1 MKNFFKKSYEYITS
15 INFSNPFKTAQNE
28 VQENEKNL
36 NIIDNKTI
44 NKITIIIG
52 STNFYFIFNNKRE
65 TIPVLL
71 LVRKD
76 NKIYENNVIEK
87 IKGPKYIDKAMIFFD
102 FLYYL
107 DVKYQKSKEILIKRN
122 LLNNDLSYLN
132 DNSLISFN
140 YIYTSSFK
148 EKKEEKKDMFKS
160 EININKDD
168 KKDKNDEKH
177 REEKKGDKIFP
188 SIKNEKNPTVPNNGN
203 MNQQSFSSE
212 DLLNLYIENLIGEK
226 FNNLKKEYF
235 SLNLILPSYLN
246 DEQKEKVKNIFQT
259 KLEEKELNKN
269 LNNEIIVKD
278 EMIYCLENLNKNFE
292 NKIIFIHFGGSSL
305 VVILYD
311 YNTKKIIKKLE
322 KLIGGIDI
330 DIMLTK
336 NSLTKFKNDNKGC
349 SIFERSLIYKVK
361 NKIEEEK
368 KNFYLNNNNKL
379 EINIENIYLKLTL
392 KYEINK
398 EDLMESIKFMKDE
411 FNNILMDVL
420 KNVNKDEI
428 KNVIYTGNNFKFK
441 IFEEVLHQHFSENIC
456 ESIFDEKLSL

>member
-15 INFSNPFKTAQNE
+15 INFSNPFKTAQIE
-28 VQENEKNL
+28 VQENEKNI
-36 NIIDNKTI
+36 NIIDNKTL
-44 NKITIIIG
+44 NKITIIVG
-52 STNFYFIFNNKRE
+52 STNFYFIFNNQRE

-71 LVRKD
+71 LIRKE

-107 DVKYQKSKEILIKRN
+107 DVKYQKSKDILINRN

-140 YIYTSSFK
+140 YIYTSSFT
-148 EKKEEKKDMFKS
+148 EKKEEKNMFKS

-168 KKDKNDEKH
+168 NKDKNDGKP

-188 SIKNEKNPTVPNNGN
+188 SIKNEQNATVPNDGN
-203 MNQQSFSSE
+203 MKQQSFSSE
-212 DLLNLYIENLIGEK
+212 DLLNLYIENLIREK

-235 SLNLILPSYLN
+235 SLKLILPSYLN
-246 DEQKEKVKNIFQT
+246 DEQKEKIKNIFQT
-259 KLEEKELNKN
+259 KLEEKELKNN
-269 LNNEIIVKD
+269 LNDEIIVKD
-278 EMIYCLENLNKNFE
+278 EMIYFLENLNKNFE

-311 YNTKKIIKKLE
+311 YNTKTIIKKLE

-336 NSLTKFKNDNKGC
+336 NCLTKFKNDNNGC

-379 EINIENIYLKLTL
+379 EINLENIQYNLTL

-398 EDLMESIKFMKDE
+398 EDLIKNIKFIKEE
-411 FNNILMDVL
+411 FNNILIDIL

-428 KNVIYTGNNFKFK
+428 KNVIYTGNNFKLK
-441 IFEEVLHQHFSENIC
+441 IFEEVLYQHFSENIC